1 LPHHEKA
8 EAAFISMIV
17 TLVIVVLVLINTL
30 YVAAEFSAV
39 SVRRSRLEELARDGN
54 RAARLLTYVI
64 RNPAA
69 LDRYVAACQI
79 GITLSSLVLGAYG
92 QATLAGPLAPQL
104 SAVTGL
110 DADTAESVSVV
121 GVLIGLTVLQV
132 ILGELVPKSIALQ
145 YPTKTALVTTLPM
158 RASLWLFRPFIAV
171 LNGSGVKILRW
182 LGMGAEG
189 SHRHI
194 HSPEEL
200 ELLIA
205 ESRDGGLLEPVEH
218 QRLHQALRLS
228 LRSAGQLMVPR
239 PVVVGLDVQWSS
251 ARILD
256 AVIASPHT
264 RLPVYDGSIDRTLG
278 VVHVRDVATTFAR
291 NRNLETLRQSIRPVP
306 AVPES
311 MPADRLLRTLRE
323 SRSHQALVVNEYGAV
338 AGLITLQD
346 VVAELLGEVRDE
358 FQSGVEAIQ
367 VLPDGRVRLS
377 GQLSLAD
384 APEWLGR
391 RWRSEAHTV
400 AGHVIRAL
408 KRLPQQGERV
418 NVGGV
423 DVEVER
429 LEGRVP
435 ATLVVTPIAT
445 AEADRG

>member
-1 LPHHEKA
+1 
-8 EAAFISMIV
+8 MVV

-39 SVRRSRLEELARDGN
+39 SVRRSRLEELARNGN
-54 RAARLLTYVI
+54 RVARLLTAVI
-64 RNPAA
+64 RDPAA

-92 QATLAGPLAPQL
+92 QATVAEPLAPRL
-104 SAVTGL
+104 SAATGL
-110 DADTAESVSVV
+110 DAATAESVSVI
-121 GVLIGLTVLQV
+121 GVLIALTVLQV
-132 ILGELVPKSIALQ
+132 IVGELVPKSIALQ
-145 YPTKTALVTTLPM
+145 YPTKTALVTALPM
-158 RASLWLFRPFIAV
+158 RASLWLLRWFIAV
-171 LNGSGVKILRW
+171 LNGSGVRILRW
-182 LGMGAEG
+182 MGMAPEG

-205 ESRDGGLLEPVEH
+205 ESRDGGLLEPQEH
-218 QRLHQALRLS
+218 QRLHQALRLA

-239 PVVVGLDVQWSS
+239 PAVVGLDLQWPS

-256 AVIASPHT
+256 AVIASPYT

-278 VVHVRDVATTFAR
+278 IVHVRDVATTFAR
-291 NRNLETLRQSIRPVP
+291 TRNLDSLRKRIRPVP

-311 MPADRLLRTLRE
+311 MSADQLLRSLRE
-323 SRSHQALVVNEYGAV
+323 SRSHQALVVDEYGAV

-358 FQSGVEAIQ
+358 FQAKAEAIQ
-367 VLPDGRVRLS
+367 SLPDGRLRLS

-400 AGHVIRAL
+400 AGHVIRAV
-408 KRLPQQGERV
+408 KRLPQQGERL
-418 NVGGV
+418 NIGGV
-423 DVEVER
+423 EIEIER

-435 ATLVVTPIAT
+435 ATLIVTPIAKP
-445 AEADRG
+445 EVDRG

>member
-1 LPHHEKA
+1 
-8 EAAFISMIV
+8 MIV
-17 TLVIVVLVLINTL
+17 TLVIIVLVLINTL

-39 SVRRSRLEELARDGN
+39 SVRRSRLEELSRNGN
-54 RAARLLTYVI
+54 RAARLLTAVI
-64 RNPAA
+64 RDPAA

-79 GITLSSLVLGAYG
+79 GITVSSLVLGAYG
-92 QATLAGPLAPQL
+92 QATVAAPLAPRL
-104 SAVTGL
+104 SAAMGL
-110 DADTAESVSVV
+110 DAATAESVSVV
-121 GVLIGLTVLQV
+121 GVLIALTVLQV
-132 ILGELVPKSIALQ
+132 IVGELVPKSIALQ
-145 YPTKTALVTTLPM
+145 YPTKTALVTALPM
-158 RASLWLFRPFIAV
+158 RASLWLLRWFVAV
-171 LNGSGVKILRW
+171 LNGSGVTILRW
-182 LGMGAEG
+182 MGMAPEG

-205 ESRDGGLLEPVEH
+205 ESRDGGLLEPEEH
-218 QRLHQALRLS
+218 QRLHQALRLA

-239 PVVVGLDVQWSS
+239 PSVVGLDLQWPSG
-251 ARILD
+251 RTLD
-256 AVIASPHT
+256 AVIASPYT

-291 NRNLETLRQSIRPVP
+291 SRNLDSLRRRIRPVP

-311 MPADRLLRTLRE
+311 MSADQLLRTLRE
-323 SRSHQALVVNEYGAV
+323 SRSHQALVVDEYGAV

-358 FQSGVEAIQ
+358 FQAGADVIQ
-367 VLPDGRVRLS
+367 TLPDGRLRLS

-400 AGHVIRAL
+400 AGHVIRAV
-408 KRLPQQGERV
+408 KRLPQQGERL

-423 DVEVER
+423 EIEIER

-435 ATLVVTPIAT
+435 ATLIVTPIA
-445 AEADRG
+445 EPEVDRG

>member
-1 LPHHEKA
+1 
-8 EAAFISMIV
+8 MVV

-39 SVRRSRLEELARDGN
+39 SVRRSRLEELARSGN
-54 RAARLLTYVI
+54 RAARLLTTVI
-64 RNPAA
+64 RDPAA

-79 GITLSSLVLGAYG
+79 GITVSSLVLGAYG
-92 QATLAGPLAPQL
+92 QAAVAEPLAPRL
-104 SAVTGL
+104 SAAMGL
-110 DADTAESVSVV
+110 EAATAESVSVI
-121 GVLIGLTVLQV
+121 GVLIALTVLQV
-132 ILGELVPKSIALQ
+132 IVGELVPKSIALQ
-145 YPTKTALVTTLPM
+145 DPTRTALVTAVPM
-158 RASLWLFRPFIAV
+158 RASLSLLRWFIAV

-182 LGMGAEG
+182 MGMAPEG

-205 ESRDGGLLEPVEH
+205 ESRDGGLLEPQEH
-218 QRLHQALRLS
+218 QRLHQALRLA

-239 PVVVGLDVQWSS
+239 PAVVGLDLQWPS

-256 AVIASPHT
+256 AVIASPYT

-291 NRNLETLRQSIRPVP
+291 VRNLDSLHRKIRPVP

-311 MPADRLLRTLRE
+311 MPADQLLRTLRDA
-323 SRSHQALVVNEYGAV
+323 RSHHALVVDEYGAV

-358 FQSGVEAIQ
+358 FQAGADVIQ
-367 VLPDGRVRLS
+367 TLPDGRLRLS

-384 APEWLGR
+384 APDWLGR

-400 AGHVIRAL
+400 AGHVIRAV
-408 KRLPQQGERV
+408 KRLPQQGERL

-423 DVEVER
+423 EIEIER

-435 ATLVVTPIAT
+435 ATLIVTPIA
-445 AEADRG
+445 EPEVERG

>member
-1 LPHHEKA
+1 
-8 EAAFISMIV
+8 MVV
-17 TLVIVVLVLINTL
+17 TLVIIVLVLINTL

-39 SVRRSRLEELARDGN
+39 SVRRSRLEELARNGN
-54 RAARLLTYVI
+54 RAARLLTTVI
-64 RNPAA
+64 RDPAA

-79 GITLSSLVLGAYG
+79 GITVSSLVLGAYG
-92 QATLAGPLAPQL
+92 QATVAAPLAPRL
-104 SAVTGL
+104 SAAMGL
-110 DADTAESVSVV
+110 DAATAESVSVI
-121 GVLIGLTVLQV
+121 GVLIALTVLQV
-132 ILGELVPKSIALQ
+132 IVGELVPKSIALQ
-145 YPTKTALVTTLPM
+145 HPTKTALVTALPM
-158 RASLWLFRPFIAV
+158 RASLWLLRWFIAV

-182 LGMGAEG
+182 MGMAPEG

-205 ESRDGGLLEPVEH
+205 ESRDGGLLEPQEH
-218 QRLHQALRLS
+218 QRLHQALRLA

-239 PVVVGLDVQWSS
+239 PAVVGLDLQWPS

-256 AVIASPHT
+256 AVIASPYT

-291 NRNLETLRQSIRPVP
+291 VRNLDSLRRRIRPVP

-311 MPADRLLRTLRE
+311 MSADQLLRTLRE
-323 SRSHQALVVNEYGAV
+323 LRSHQALVVDEYGAV

-358 FQSGVEAIQ
+358 FQAGSDVIQ
-367 VLPDGRVRLS
+367 TLPDGRLRLS

-384 APEWLGR
+384 APDWLGR

-400 AGHVIRAL
+400 AGHVIRAV
-408 KRLPQQGERV
+408 KRLPQQGERL

-423 DVEVER
+423 EIEIER

-435 ATLVVTPIAT
+435 ASLIVTPIA
-445 AEADRG
+445 EPEVDRG

>member
-1 LPHHEKA
+1 ML
-8 EAAFISMIV
+8 
-17 TLVIVVLVLINTL
+17 VVLVIAVLVSINTL

-39 SVRRSRLEELARDGN
+39 SVRRSRLEELARNGH
-54 RAARLLTYVI
+54 RAARLLTTVI
-64 RNPAA
+64 RDPAS

-92 QATLAGPLAPQL
+92 QATVAAPVAPWL
-104 SAVTGL
+104 SGATGL
-110 DADTAESVSVV
+110 DAATAESVSVV
-121 GVLIGLTVLQV
+121 GVLIALTVLQV

-145 YPTKTALVTTLPM
+145 YPTRTALVTAAPM
-158 RASLWLFRPFIAV
+158 RASLWLFRWFIAA
-171 LNGSGVKILRW
+171 LNGSGVAILRW

-189 SHRHI
+189 GHRHI

-205 ESRDGGLLEPVEH
+205 ESRDGGLLEPQEH
-218 QRLHQALRLS
+218 RRLHQALRLS

-239 PVVVGLDVQWSS
+239 TAVVGIDLQWSS
-251 ARILD
+251 SRILD
-256 AVIASPHT
+256 AVIASPYT
-264 RLPVYDGSIDRTLG
+264 RLPVYDGSIDRILG

-291 NRNLETLRQSIRPVP
+291 TRNLDTLRKRIRPVP

-311 MPADRLLRTLRE
+311 MAADQLLRTLRE
-323 SRSHQALVVNEYGAV
+323 SHSHQALVVDEYGAV
-338 AGLITLQD
+338 AGLIALQD

-358 FQSGVEAIQ
+358 FQAGAEEVQ
-367 VLPDGRVRLS
+367 VLPDGRLRLP

-384 APEWLGR
+384 APEWLAR

-408 KRLPQQGERV
+408 KRLPRQGERV
-418 NVGGV
+418 SVGGV
-423 DVEVER
+423 EIEIER

-435 ATLVVTPIAT
+435 AVLIVTPIAN
-445 AEADRG
+445 AGADRG

>member
-1 LPHHEKA
+1 
-8 EAAFISMIV
+8 MVV
-17 TLVIVVLVLINTL
+17 TLVIIVLVLINTL

-39 SVRRSRLEELARDGN
+39 SVRRSRLEELARHGN
-54 RAARLLTYVI
+54 RAARLLTTVI
-64 RNPAA
+64 RDPAA
-69 LDRYVAACQI
+69 LDRYVGACQI

-92 QATLAGPLAPQL
+92 QATVAEPLAPRL
-104 SAVTGL
+104 SAATGL
-110 DADTAESVSVV
+110 DAATAESVSVI
-121 GVLIGLTVLQV
+121 GVLIVLTVLQV
-132 ILGELVPKSIALQ
+132 IVGELVPKSIALQ
-145 YPTKTALVTTLPM
+145 YPTKTALVTALPM
-158 RASLWLFRPFIAV
+158 RASLWVLRWFIAV
-171 LNGSGVKILRW
+171 LNGSGVRILRW
-182 LGMGAEG
+182 LGMAPEG

-205 ESRDGGLLEPVEH
+205 ESRDGGLLEPQEH
-218 QRLHQALRLS
+218 QRLHQVLRLS

-239 PVVVGLDVQWSS
+239 PAVVGLDLQWPS

-256 AVIASPHT
+256 AVIASPYT

-278 VVHVRDVATTFAR
+278 IVHVRDVATTFAR
-291 NRNLETLRQSIRPVP
+291 SRNLDSLRRRIRPVP

-311 MPADRLLRTLRE
+311 MSADQLLRTLRE

-346 VVAELLGEVRDE
+346 VVSELLGEVGDE
-358 FQSGVEAIQ
+358 FQAGADAIQ
-367 VLPDGRVRLS
+367 TLPDGRLRLS

-384 APEWLGR
+384 APDWLGR

-400 AGHVIRAL
+400 AGHVIRAV
-408 KRLPQQGERV
+408 KRLPQQGERL

-423 DVEVER
+423 EIEIER

-435 ATLVVTPIAT
+435 ATLIVTPIA
-445 AEADRG
+445 EPEVDRG

>member
-1 LPHHEKA
+1 
-8 EAAFISMIV
+8 MVV
-17 TLVIVVLVLINTL
+17 TLVIVILVLVNTL

-39 SVRRSRLEELARDGN
+39 SVRRSRLEELARNGN
-54 RAARLLTYVI
+54 RAARLLTTVI
-64 RNPAA
+64 RDPAA

-79 GITLSSLVLGAYG
+79 GITISSLVLGAYG
-92 QATLAGPLAPQL
+92 QAAVAAPLAPRL
-104 SAVTGL
+104 AAATGL
-110 DADTAESVSVV
+110 DEGTAESVSVI
-121 GVLIGLTVLQV
+121 GVLIALTVLQV
-132 ILGELVPKSIALQ
+132 IVGELVPKSIALQ
-145 YPTKTALVTTLPM
+145 QPTRTVLLTAVPM
-158 RASLWLFRPFIAV
+158 RASLWLLRWFIAV
-171 LNGSGVKILRW
+171 LNGSGVRILRW
-182 LGMGAEG
+182 MGMAAEG

-205 ESRDGGLLEPVEH
+205 ESRDGGLLEPQEH
-218 QRLHQALRLS
+218 QRLHQALRLA

-239 PVVVGLDVQWSS
+239 AAVVGLDLQWSS
-251 ARILD
+251 PRILD
-256 AVIASPHT
+256 AVIASPYT

-291 NRNLETLRQSIRPVP
+291 SRNLDSLRRRIRPVP

-311 MPADRLLRTLRE
+311 MTADQLLRTLRE
-323 SRSHQALVVNEYGAV
+323 ARSHQALVVDEYGAV

-358 FQSGVEAIQ
+358 FQEGAEAIQ
-367 VLPDGRVRLS
+367 TLPDGRLRLS

-400 AGHVIRAL
+400 AGHVIRAV
-408 KRLPQQGERV
+408 KRLPQQGEQL

-423 DVEVER
+423 EIEIER

-435 ATLVVTPIAT
+435 ATLIVTPVPT
-445 AEADRG
+445 AEAHHG

>member
-1 LPHHEKA
+1 
-8 EAAFISMIV
+8 
-17 TLVIVVLVLINTL
+17 
-30 YVAAEFSAV
+30 
-39 SVRRSRLEELARDGN
+39 
-54 RAARLLTYVI
+54 
-64 RNPAA
+64 
-69 LDRYVAACQI
+69 
-79 GITLSSLVLGAYG
+79 
-92 QATLAGPLAPQL
+92 L
-104 SAVTGL
+104 SAATGL
-110 DADTAESVSVV
+110 DAATAESVSVV
-121 GVLIGLTVLQV
+121 GVLIAMTVLQV

-145 YPTKTALVTTLPM
+145 YPTKTALVTAAPM
-158 RASLWLFRPFIAV
+158 RASLWLLRWFIVV
-171 LNGSGVKILRW
+171 LNGSGVVILRW

-205 ESRDGGLLEPVEH
+205 ESRDGGLLEPHEH
-218 QRLHQALRLS
+218 RRLHQALRLS

-239 PVVVGLDVQWSS
+239 AAVVGIDLQWSS

-256 AVIASPHT
+256 AVIASPYT
-264 RLPVYDGSIDRTLG
+264 RLPVFDGSIDRILG

-291 NRNLETLRQSIRPVP
+291 TRNLDTLRKRIRPVP

-311 MPADRLLRTLRE
+311 MAADQLLRTLRE
-323 SRSHQALVVNEYGAV
+323 ARSHQALVVDEYGAV
-338 AGLITLQD
+338 AGLIALQD

-358 FQSGVEAIQ
+358 FQAGAEEVQ
-367 VLPDGRVRLS
+367 VLPDGRLRLS

-384 APEWLGR
+384 APEWLAR

-423 DVEVER
+423 DIEVER

-435 ATLVVTPIAT
+435 AVLIVTPIAK

>member
-1 LPHHEKA
+1 
-8 EAAFISMIV
+8 MIV
-17 TLVIVVLVLINTL
+17 TLIIVVLVLINTL

-39 SVRRSRLEELARDGN
+39 SVRRSRLEELARNGN
-54 RAARLLTYVI
+54 RAARLLTTVI
-64 RNPAA
+64 RDPAA

-92 QATLAGPLAPQL
+92 QATVAEPLAPRL
-104 SAVTGL
+104 SAATGL
-110 DADTAESVSVV
+110 DAATAESVSVI
-121 GVLIGLTVLQV
+121 GVLIALTVLQV
-132 ILGELVPKSIALQ
+132 IVGELVPKSIALQ
-145 YPTKTALVTTLPM
+145 YPTKTALVTAVPM
-158 RASLWLFRPFIAV
+158 RASLWLLRWFIAV
-171 LNGSGVKILRW
+171 LNGSGVRILRW
-182 LGMGAEG
+182 LGMAPEG

-205 ESRDGGLLEPVEH
+205 ESRDGGLLEPLEH

-239 PVVVGLDVQWSS
+239 SAVVGLDVQWPSG
-251 ARILD
+251 RILD
-256 AVIASPHT
+256 AVIASPYT

-278 VVHVRDVATTFAR
+278 IVHVRDVATTFAR
-291 NRNLETLRQSIRPVP
+291 SRNLDSLRRRIRPVP

-311 MPADRLLRTLRE
+311 MSADQLLRTLRE
-323 SRSHQALVVNEYGAV
+323 SRSHQALVVDEYGAV

-358 FQSGVEAIQ
+358 FQAGAEAIQ
-367 VLPDGRVRLS
+367 ILPDGRLRLS

-384 APEWLGR
+384 APDWLGR

-400 AGHVIRAL
+400 AGHVIRAV
-408 KRLPQQGERV
+408 KRLPQQGERL

-423 DVEVER
+423 EIEIER

-435 ATLVVTPIAT
+435 ATLIVTPL
-445 AEADRG
+445 AEPEVNRG

>member
-1 LPHHEKA
+1 
-8 EAAFISMIV
+8 MVV

-39 SVRRSRLEELARDGN
+39 SVRRSRLEELARSGN
-54 RAARLLTYVI
+54 RAARLLTTVI
-64 RNPAA
+64 RDPAA

-79 GITLSSLVLGAYG
+79 GITVSSLVLGAYG
-92 QATLAGPLAPQL
+92 QATIAEPLAPRL
-104 SAVTGL
+104 SAAMGL
-110 DADTAESVSVV
+110 DAATAESVSVI
-121 GVLIGLTVLQV
+121 GVLIALTVLQV
-132 ILGELVPKSIALQ
+132 IVGELVPKSIALQ
-145 YPTKTALVTTLPM
+145 YPTRTALVTALPM
-158 RASLWLFRPFIAV
+158 RASLWLLRWFIAV

-182 LGMGAEG
+182 MGMAPEG

-205 ESRDGGLLEPVEH
+205 ESRDGGLLEPQEH
-218 QRLHQALRLS
+218 QRLHQALRLA

-239 PVVVGLDVQWSS
+239 PAVVGLDLQWPS

-256 AVIASPHT
+256 AVIASPYT
-264 RLPVYDGSIDRTLG
+264 RLPVYDGAIDRTLG

-291 NRNLETLRQSIRPVP
+291 SRNLDSLRRRIRPVP

-311 MPADRLLRTLRE
+311 MSADQLLRTLRE
-323 SRSHQALVVNEYGAV
+323 SRSHQALVVDEYGAI

-346 VVAELLGEVRDE
+346 VVAELFGEVRNE
-358 FQSGVEAIQ
+358 FQAGAEAIQ
-367 VLPDGRVRLS
+367 TLPDGRLRLS

-384 APEWLGR
+384 APDWLGR

-400 AGHVIRAL
+400 AGHVIRAV
-408 KRLPQQGERV
+408 KRLPQQGERL

-423 DVEVER
+423 EIEIER

-435 ATLVVTPIAT
+435 ATLIVTPIA
-445 AEADRG
+445 EHEVDRG

>member
-1 LPHHEKA
+1 
-8 EAAFISMIV
+8 MVV

-39 SVRRSRLEELARDGN
+39 SVRRSRLEELARSGN
-54 RAARLLTYVI
+54 RAARLLVTVI

-79 GITLSSLVLGAYG
+79 GITVSSLVLGAYG
-92 QATLAGPLAPQL
+92 QATIAEPLAPRL
-104 SAVTGL
+104 SAAMGL
-110 DADTAESVSVV
+110 DAATAESVSVI
-121 GVLIGLTVLQV
+121 GVLIALTVLQV
-132 ILGELVPKSIALQ
+132 IVGELVPKSIALQ
-145 YPTKTALVTTLPM
+145 HPTSTALVTAVPM
-158 RASLWLFRPFIAV
+158 RASLWLLRWFIAV
-171 LNGSGVKILRW
+171 LNGSGVRILRW
-182 LGMGAEG
+182 MGMAPEG

-205 ESRDGGLLEPVEH
+205 ESRDGGLLELQEH
-218 QRLHQALRLS
+218 QRLHQALRLA

-239 PVVVGLDVQWSS
+239 TAVVGLDLQWPS

-256 AVIASPHT
+256 AVIASPYT

-291 NRNLETLRQSIRPVP
+291 SRSLDSLRRRIRPVP

-311 MPADRLLRTLRE
+311 MSADQLLRTLRE
-323 SRSHQALVVNEYGAV
+323 SRSHQALVVDEYGAV

-358 FQSGVEAIQ
+358 FQTGADAIQ
-367 VLPDGRVRLS
+367 TLPDGRLRLS

-384 APEWLGR
+384 APDWLGR

-400 AGHVIRAL
+400 AGHVIRAV
-408 KRLPQQGERV
+408 KRLPQQGERL

-423 DVEVER
+423 EIEIER

-435 ATLVVTPIAT
+435 STLIVTPIA
-445 AEADRG
+445 EPKGPRG

>member
-1 LPHHEKA
+1 
-8 EAAFISMIV
+8 MVV

-39 SVRRSRLEELARDGN
+39 SVRRSRLEELARNGN
-54 RAARLLTYVI
+54 RAARLLTTVI
-64 RNPAA
+64 RDPAA

-79 GITLSSLVLGAYG
+79 GITVSSLVLGAYG
-92 QATLAGPLAPQL
+92 QATVAEPLAPRL
-104 SAVTGL
+104 SAAMGL
-110 DADTAESVSVV
+110 DAATAESVSVI
-121 GVLIGLTVLQV
+121 GVLIALTILQV
-132 ILGELVPKSIALQ
+132 IIGELVPKSIALQ
-145 YPTKTALVTTLPM
+145 YPTKTALVTALPM
-158 RASLWLFRPFIAV
+158 RASLWLLRWFIAV
-171 LNGSGVKILRW
+171 LNGSGVRILRW
-182 LGMGAEG
+182 LDMAPES

-194 HSPEEL
+194 HSPDEL

-205 ESRDGGLLEPVEH
+205 ESRDGGLLEPQEH

-239 PVVVGLDVQWSS
+239 PAVVGLDLQWPS

-256 AVIASPHT
+256 AVIASPYT

-278 VVHVRDVATTFAR
+278 LVHVRDVATTFAR
-291 NRNLETLRQSIRPVP
+291 SGNLDSLRRRIRSVP

-311 MPADRLLRTLRE
+311 MSADQLLRTLRE
-323 SRSHQALVVNEYGAV
+323 SRSHQALVVDEYGAV

-358 FQSGVEAIQ
+358 FQAGADVIQ
-367 VLPDGRVRLS
+367 TLPDGRLRLS

-384 APEWLGR
+384 APDWLGR

-400 AGHVIRAL
+400 AGHIIRAV
-408 KRLPQQGERV
+408 KRLPQQGERL

-423 DVEVER
+423 EVEIER

-435 ATLVVTPIAT
+435 ATLIVTPIAQP
-445 AEADRG
+445 EVERG

>member
-1 LPHHEKA
+1 
-8 EAAFISMIV
+8 MVV

-39 SVRRSRLEELARDGN
+39 SVRRSRLEELARSGN
-54 RAARLLTYVI
+54 RAARLLVTVI

-79 GITLSSLVLGAYG
+79 GITVSSLVLGAYG
-92 QATLAGPLAPQL
+92 QATIAEPLAPRL
-104 SAVTGL
+104 SAAMGL
-110 DADTAESVSVV
+110 DAATAESVSVI
-121 GVLIGLTVLQV
+121 GVLIALTVLQV
-132 ILGELVPKSIALQ
+132 IVGELVPKSIALQ
-145 YPTKTALVTTLPM
+145 HPTSTALVTAVPM
-158 RASLWLFRPFIAV
+158 RASLWLLRWFIAV
-171 LNGSGVKILRW
+171 LNGSGVRILRW
-182 LGMGAEG
+182 MGMAPEG

-205 ESRDGGLLEPVEH
+205 ESRDGGLLELQEH
-218 QRLHQALRLS
+218 QRLHQALRLA

-239 PVVVGLDVQWSS
+239 TAVVGLDLQWPS

-256 AVIASPHT
+256 AVIASPYT

-291 NRNLETLRQSIRPVP
+291 SRSLDSLRRRIRPVP

-311 MPADRLLRTLRE
+311 MSADQLLRTLRE
-323 SRSHQALVVNEYGAV
+323 SRSHQALVVDEYGAV

-358 FQSGVEAIQ
+358 FQAGADAIQ
-367 VLPDGRVRLS
+367 TLPDGRLRLS

-384 APEWLGR
+384 APDWLGR

-400 AGHVIRAL
+400 AGHVIRAV
-408 KRLPQQGERV
+408 KRLPQQGERL

-423 DVEVER
+423 EIEIER

-435 ATLVVTPIAT
+435 STLIVTPIA
-445 AEADRG
+445 EPKGPRG

>member
-1 LPHHEKA
+1 
-8 EAAFISMIV
+8 MVV

-39 SVRRSRLEELARDGN
+39 SVRRSRLEELARNGN
-54 RAARLLTYVI
+54 RAARLLTAVI
-64 RNPAA
+64 RDPRA
-69 LDRYVAACQI
+69 LDRYVAACQV

-92 QATLAGPLAPQL
+92 QATIAEPLAPRL
-104 SAVTGL
+104 SAATGL
-110 DADTAESVSVV
+110 TVATAESVSVV
-121 GVLIGLTVLQV
+121 GVLIALTVLQV
-132 ILGELVPKSIALQ
+132 IVGELVPKSIALQ
-145 YPTKTALVTTLPM
+145 HPTRTALVTALPM
-158 RASLWLFRPFIAV
+158 RASLVLLRWFIAV
-171 LNGSGVKILRW
+171 LNGSGVGILRW
-182 LGMGAEG
+182 LGMAPG

-205 ESRDGGLLEPVEH
+205 ESRDGGLLEPQEH

-239 PVVVGLDVQWSS
+239 SAVVGLDLQWPS

-291 NRNLETLRQSIRPVP
+291 TRNLDSLSRRIRPLP

-311 MPADRLLRTLRE
+311 MSADQLLRTLRE
-323 SRSHQALVVNEYGAV
+323 SRAHQALVVNEYGAV

-358 FQSGVEAIQ
+358 FQAGAEAIQ
-367 VLPDGRVRLS
+367 ILPDGRLRLS

-408 KRLPQQGERV
+408 KRLPQQGERL
-418 NVGGV
+418 NIGGV
-423 DVEVER
+423 DVEIER

-435 ATLVVTPIAT
+435 ATLIVTPIAKP
-445 AEADRG
+445 EDDRG

>member
-1 LPHHEKA
+1 ML
-8 EAAFISMIV
+8 V
-17 TLVIVVLVLINTL
+17 TLVIAALVLINTL

-39 SVRRSRLEELARDGN
+39 SVRRSRLEELARNGN
-54 RAARLLTYVI
+54 RAARLLTTVI
-64 RNPAA
+64 RDPAA

-92 QATLAGPLAPQL
+92 QAAVAVPLAPWV
-104 SAVTGL
+104 SAGTGL
-110 DADTAESVSVV
+110 DAATAESVSVI
-121 GVLIGLTVLQV
+121 GVLIALTVLQV

-145 YPTKTALVTTLPM
+145 YPTKTALLTAAPM
-158 RASLWLFRPFIAV
+158 RASLWLFRWFIAV
-171 LNGSGVKILRW
+171 LNGSGVMILRW

-205 ESRDGGLLEPVEH
+205 ESRDGGLLEPQEH

-239 PVVVGLDVQWSS
+239 PAVAGIDLQWSS
-251 ARILD
+251 VRILD
-256 AVIASPHT
+256 AVIASPYT
-264 RLPVYDGSIDRTLG
+264 RLPVYDGSIDRILG

-291 NRNLETLRQSIRPVP
+291 TRNLDTLHKRIRPVP

-311 MPADRLLRTLRE
+311 MSADQLLRTLRE
-323 SRSHQALVVNEYGAV
+323 SRSHQALVVDEYGAV

-358 FQSGVEAIQ
+358 FQAVAEGVQ
-367 VLPDGRVRLS
+367 VLPDGRIRLS

-384 APEWLGR
+384 APEWLAR

-408 KRLPQQGERV
+408 KRLPRQGERV

-423 DVEVER
+423 EIEVER

-435 ATLVVTPIAT
+435 AALIVTPIAK
-445 AEADRG
+445 AEADDRG

>member
-1 LPHHEKA
+1 
-8 EAAFISMIV
+8 MVV
-17 TLVIVVLVLINTL
+17 TLVIVILVLINTL

-39 SVRRSRLEELARDGN
+39 SVRRSRLEELARNGN
-54 RAARLLTYVI
+54 RAARLLTTAI
-64 RNPAA
+64 RDPAA

-92 QATLAGPLAPQL
+92 QAKVAEPLAPL
-104 SAVTGL
+104 VSAATGI
-110 DADTAESVSVV
+110 DADSAESISVI

-132 ILGELVPKSIALQ
+132 IIGELVPKSIALQ
-145 YPTKTALVTTLPM
+145 YPTKTALVTALPM
-158 RASLWLFRPFIAV
+158 RASLWVFRWFIAV
-171 LNGSGVKILRW
+171 LNGSGVRILRW
-182 LGMGAEG
+182 LGMAPEG

-205 ESRDGGLLEPVEH
+205 ESRDGGLLEPQEH
-218 QRLHQALRLS
+218 QRLHQVLRLS

-239 PVVVGLDVQWSS
+239 PAVVGLDLRWSS
-251 ARILD
+251 ERILD
-256 AVIASPHT
+256 AVIASPYT

-278 VVHVRDVATTFAR
+278 IVHVRDVATTFAR
-291 NRNLETLRQSIRPVP
+291 SRNLDSLHRRIRPVP

-311 MPADRLLRTLRE
+311 MSADQLLRTLRE

-358 FQSGVEAIQ
+358 FQAGPDAIQ
-367 VLPDGRVRLS
+367 ILPDGRLRLS
-377 GQLSLAD
+377 GQLPLAD
-384 APEWLGR
+384 APDWLGR

-400 AGHVIRAL
+400 AGHVIRAV
-408 KRLPQQGERV
+408 KRLPQQGERL

-423 DVEVER
+423 EIEIER
-429 LEGRVP
+429 VEGRVP
-435 ATLVVTPIAT
+435 ATLVVTAVEEP
-445 AEADRG
+445 EVDRG

>member
-1 LPHHEKA
+1 
-8 EAAFISMIV
+8 MVV
-17 TLVIVVLVLINTL
+17 TIVIVALVLINTL

-54 RAARLLTYVI
+54 RAARLLTTVI
-64 RNPAA
+64 RDPAA

-92 QATLAGPLAPQL
+92 QATVAEPLAPWL
-104 SAVTGL
+104 SAATGL
-110 DADTAESVSVV
+110 DPATGESVSVI
-121 GVLIGLTVLQV
+121 GVLMALTVLQV
-132 ILGELVPKSIALQ
+132 IIGELVPKSIALQ
-145 YPTKTALVTTLPM
+145 YPTKTALVTALPM
-158 RASLWLFRPFIAV
+158 RGSLWLLRWFIAV
-171 LNGSGVKILRW
+171 LNGSGVTILRW
-182 LGMGAEG
+182 LGMAPEG
-189 SHRHI
+189 GHRHI

-205 ESRDGGLLEPVEH
+205 ESLDGGLLEPQEH

-239 PVVVGLDVQWSS
+239 PAVVGLDLQWPST
-251 ARILD
+251 RMLD
-256 AVIASPHT
+256 ATIASPYT

-278 VVHVRDVATTFAR
+278 IVHVRDVATTFAR
-291 NRNLETLRQSIRPVP
+291 THNLDLLRRRIRPVP

-311 MPADRLLRTLRE
+311 MSADQLLRTMRE
-323 SRSHQALVVNEYGAV
+323 SRSHQALVVDEYGAV

-346 VVAELLGEVRDE
+346 VVAELFGEVRDE
-358 FQSGVEAIQ
+358 FQAGVEAIQ
-367 VLPDGRVRLS
+367 TLPDGRLRLS

-391 RWRSEAHTV
+391 CWRSEAHTV

-408 KRLPQQGERV
+408 QRLPQQGERL
-418 NVGGV
+418 NIGGV
-423 DVEVER
+423 EIEVER

-435 ATLVVTPIAT
+435 ATLLVTPIGT
-445 AEADRG
+445 PEGDRG

>member
-1 LPHHEKA
+1 
-8 EAAFISMIV
+8 MVV

-39 SVRRSRLEELARDGN
+39 GVRRSRLEELAGAGN
-54 RAARLLTYVI
+54 RAARLLHGLVGD
-64 RNPAA
+64 PAA

-79 GITLSSLVLGAYG
+79 GITFSSLVLGAYG
-92 QATLAGPLAPQL
+92 QAMLAAPLAPRL
-104 SAVTGL
+104 SAATGF
-110 DADTAESVSVV
+110 DPATAESMAVI
-121 GVLIGLTVLQV
+121 GVLVALTVLQV
-132 ILGELVPKSIALQ
+132 IIGELVPKSIALQ
-145 YPTKTALVTTLPM
+145 YPTRTALLTALPM
-158 RASLWLFRPFIAV
+158 RGSLWLLRWFIAV
-171 LNGSGVKILRW
+171 LNGSGVAILRW
-182 LGMGAEG
+182 LGMAPEG
-189 SHRHI
+189 GHRHI

-205 ESRDGGLLEPVEH
+205 ESRDGGLLEPQEH

-239 PVVVGLDVQWSS
+239 PAVVGLDVQWPSI
-251 ARILD
+251 RILD
-256 AVIASPHT
+256 TVIASPYT

-278 VVHVRDVATTFAR
+278 IVHVRDIATTFAR
-291 NRNLETLRQSIRPVP
+291 SRNLDLLRKRMRPVV

-311 MPADRLLRTLRE
+311 MSADELLRTLRE
-323 SRSHQALVVNEYGAV
+323 SRSHQALVIDEYGAV
-338 AGLITLQD
+338 AGLVTLQD

-358 FQSGVEAIQ
+358 FEIGREAIQ
-367 VLPDGRVRLS
+367 RLPDGRLRLS

-408 KRLPQQGERV
+408 RRLPQQGERV

-423 DVEVER
+423 ETEVER

-435 ATLVVTPIAT
+435 ATLVVTPIA
-445 AEADRG
+445 EEDDGG

>member
-1 LPHHEKA
+1 ML
-8 EAAFISMIV
+8 V
-17 TLVIVVLVLINTL
+17 TLIIAALVLINTL

-39 SVRRSRLEELARDGN
+39 SVRRSRLEELARSGN
-54 RAARLLTYVI
+54 RAARLLIAAV
-64 RNPAA
+64 RDPAA

-92 QATLAGPLAPQL
+92 QVAVASPLAPRL

-110 DADTAESVSVV
+110 DAGTAESVSII
-121 GVLIGLTVLQV
+121 GVLIALTVLQV
-132 ILGELVPKSIALQ
+132 IVGELVPKSIALQ
-145 YPTKTALVTTLPM
+145 YPTRTALVTAVPM
-158 RASLWLFRPFIAV
+158 RASLWLLRWFIAV
-171 LNGSGVKILRW
+171 LNGSGVTILRW
-182 LGMGAEG
+182 LGMGTGG
-189 SHRHI
+189 SHGHI

-205 ESRDGGLLEPVEH
+205 ESRDGGLLEPQEH

-239 PVVVGLDVQWSS
+239 SLVVGLDLQWAS

-256 AVIASPHT
+256 AVIASPYT

-291 NRNLETLRQSIRPVP
+291 TRSLDTLRKTIRPVP
-306 AVPES
+306 AVPGS
-311 MPADRLLRTLRE
+311 MSADQLLRILRE
-323 SRSHQALVVNEYGAV
+323 ARSHQALVVDEYGAV

-358 FQSGVEAIQ
+358 FQAGAEAIQ
-367 VLPDGRVRLS
+367 ILPDGRLRLS

-400 AGHVIRAL
+400 AGHIIRAL
-408 KRLPQQGERV
+408 KRLPRQGERV
-418 NVGGV
+418 TVDGV
-423 DVEVER
+423 DIEVER

-435 ATLVVTPIAT
+435 ATLIVTPIAKA
-445 AEADRG
+445 AERG

>member
-1 LPHHEKA
+1 MA
-8 EAAFISMIV
+8 V
-17 TLVIVVLVLINTL
+17 TLVIIVLVLINTL

-54 RAARLLTYVI
+54 RAARLLTTVI
-64 RNPAA
+64 RDPAA

-92 QATLAGPLAPQL
+92 QATVAEPLAPRL
-104 SAVTGL
+104 SAATGL
-110 DADTAESVSVV
+110 DAATAESVSVI
-121 GVLIGLTVLQV
+121 GVLIALTVLQV
-132 ILGELVPKSIALQ
+132 IVGELVPKSIALQ
-145 YPTKTALVTTLPM
+145 YPTKTALVTALPM
-158 RASLWLFRPFIAV
+158 RASLWLLRWFIAV
-171 LNGSGVKILRW
+171 LNGSGVSILRW
-182 LGMGAEG
+182 LGMAPEG

-205 ESRDGGLLEPVEH
+205 ESRDGGLLEPQEH

-239 PVVVGLDVQWSS
+239 PAVVGLDLQWPS

-256 AVIASPHT
+256 AVIASPYT

-291 NRNLETLRQSIRPVP
+291 SRNLDSLRGRIRPVP

-311 MPADRLLRTLRE
+311 MSADQLLRTLRE
-323 SRSHQALVVNEYGAV
+323 SRSHQALVVDEYGAV

-358 FQSGVEAIQ
+358 FQAGADAIQ
-367 VLPDGRVRLS
+367 TLPDGRLRLS

-384 APEWLGR
+384 APDWLGR

-408 KRLPQQGERV
+408 KRLPRQGERL
-418 NVGGV
+418 NVSGV
-423 DVEVER
+423 EIEIER

-435 ATLVVTPIAT
+435 ATLIVTPIVEP
-445 AEADRG
+445 EANRG

>member
-1 LPHHEKA
+1 
-8 EAAFISMIV
+8 MVV

-39 SVRRSRLEELARDGN
+39 SVRRSRLEELARSGN
-54 RAARLLTYVI
+54 RAARLLVTVI

-79 GITLSSLVLGAYG
+79 GITVSSLVLGAYG
-92 QATLAGPLAPQL
+92 QATIAEPLAPRL
-104 SAVTGL
+104 SAAMGL
-110 DADTAESVSVV
+110 DAATAESVSVI
-121 GVLIGLTVLQV
+121 GVLIALTVLQV
-132 ILGELVPKSIALQ
+132 IVGELVPKSIALQ
-145 YPTKTALVTTLPM
+145 HPTSTALVTAVPM
-158 RASLWLFRPFIAV
+158 RASLWLLRWFIAV
-171 LNGSGVKILRW
+171 LNGSGVRILRW
-182 LGMGAEG
+182 MGMAPEG

-205 ESRDGGLLEPVEH
+205 ESRDGGLLELQEH
-218 QRLHQALRLS
+218 QRLHQALRLA

-239 PVVVGLDVQWSS
+239 TAVVGLDLQWPS

-256 AVIASPHT
+256 AVIASPYT

-291 NRNLETLRQSIRPVP
+291 SRSLDSLRRRIRPVP

-311 MPADRLLRTLRE
+311 MSADQLLRTLRE
-323 SRSHQALVVNEYGAV
+323 SRSHQALVVDEYGAV

-358 FQSGVEAIQ
+358 FQAGAEAIQ
-367 VLPDGRVRLS
+367 TLPDGRLRLS

-384 APEWLGR
+384 APDWLGR

-400 AGHVIRAL
+400 AGHVIRAV
-408 KRLPQQGERV
+408 KRLPQQGERL

-423 DVEVER
+423 EIEIER

-435 ATLVVTPIAT
+435 STLIVTPIA
-445 AEADRG
+445 EPKGPRG

>member
-1 LPHHEKA
+1 
-8 EAAFISMIV
+8 MIV

-39 SVRRSRLEELARDGN
+39 SVRRSRLEELARSGN
-54 RAARLLTYVI
+54 RAARLLITVV
-64 RNPAA
+64 RDPAA

-79 GITLSSLVLGAYG
+79 GITVSSLVLCAYG
-92 QATLAGPLAPQL
+92 QATVAEPLAPRL
-104 SAVTGL
+104 SAATGL
-110 DADTAESVSVV
+110 DAATAESVSVI
-121 GVLIGLTVLQV
+121 GVLIALTVLQV
-132 ILGELVPKSIALQ
+132 IIGELVPKSIALQ
-145 YPTKTALVTTLPM
+145 YPTRTALVTAVPM
-158 RASLWLFRPFIAV
+158 RASLWLLRSFIAV

-182 LGMGAEG
+182 MGMAPEG

-205 ESRDGGLLEPVEH
+205 ESRDGGLLEPLEH
-218 QRLHQALRLS
+218 QRLHQALRLA

-239 PVVVGLDVQWSS
+239 AAVVGLDLQWPS
-251 ARILD
+251 ARVLD
-256 AVIASPHT
+256 AVIASPYT

-291 NRNLETLRQSIRPVP
+291 SRNLDTLRRRIRPLP

-311 MPADRLLRTLRE
+311 MSADQLLRTLRE
-323 SRSHQALVVNEYGAV
+323 SRSHQALVVDEYGAV

-358 FQSGVEAIQ
+358 FQAGADAIQ
-367 VLPDGRVRLS
+367 TLPDGRLRLS

-384 APEWLGR
+384 APDWLGR

-400 AGHVIRAL
+400 AGHVIRAV
-408 KRLPQQGERV
+408 KRLPQQGERLT
-418 NVGGV
+418 VGGV
-423 DVEVER
+423 EIEIER

-435 ATLVVTPIAT
+435 ATLIVTPT
-445 AEADRG
+445 AEPEVDRG

>member
-1 LPHHEKA
+1 ML
-8 EAAFISMIV
+8 V
-17 TLVIVVLVLINTL
+17 TLAIVALVLINTL

-54 RAARLLTYVI
+54 RAARLLTGVI
-64 RNPAA
+64 RDPAA

-92 QATLAGPLAPQL
+92 QVAVAAPLAPRL
-104 SAVTGL
+104 SAVSGL
-110 DADTAESVSVV
+110 DAAAAESVSII
-121 GVLIGLTVLQV
+121 GVLIALTVLQV
-132 ILGELVPKSIALQ
+132 IIGELVPKSIALQ
-145 YPTKTALVTTLPM
+145 YPTRTALATAVPM
-158 RASLWLFRPFIAV
+158 RASLWLLRWFIAV
-171 LNGSGVKILRW
+171 LNGSGVTILRR
-182 LGMGAEG
+182 LGIGVGG

-205 ESRDGGLLEPVEH
+205 ESRDGGLLEPQEH

-239 PVVVGLDVQWSS
+239 PSVVGLDLQWSS

-256 AVIASPHT
+256 TVIAGPYT

-278 VVHVRDVATTFAR
+278 IVHVRDVATAFTR
-291 NRNLETLRQSIRPVP
+291 TRTLDTLRKTIRPVP

-311 MPADRLLRTLRE
+311 MSADQLLRTLRE
-323 SRSHQALVVNEYGAV
+323 SRSHQALVVDEYGAV

-358 FQSGVEAIQ
+358 FQAGVEAIQ
-367 VLPDGRVRLS
+367 VLPDGRLRLS

-408 KRLPQQGERV
+408 KRLPRQGERV
-418 NVGGV
+418 NVDGV
-423 DVEVER
+423 DVEIER

-435 ATLVVTPIAT
+435 AVLILTPST
-445 AEADRG
+445 TMEADHG